1 MHDIQIMAEEISLST
16 RKFPKNTWRYPIM
29 VHNKIRKLLLIGLK
43 TKYNA
48 LIL

>member
-1 MHDIQIMAEEISLST
+1 MTKEISLST

-29 VHNKIRKLLLIGLK
+29 VHSKIRKLLLIGLK

>member
-1 MHDIQIMAEEISLST
+1 MHDIQILAEEISLPT
-16 RKFPKNTWRYPIM
+16 RKFPKNTWRYLIM
-29 VHNKIRKLLLIGLK
+29 GHGKTRKLLLIGLK